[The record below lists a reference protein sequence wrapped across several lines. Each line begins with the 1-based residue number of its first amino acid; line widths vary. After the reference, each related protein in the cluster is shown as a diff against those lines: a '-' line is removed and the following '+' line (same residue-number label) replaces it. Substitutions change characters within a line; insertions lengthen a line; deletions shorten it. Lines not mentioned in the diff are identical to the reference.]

1 METELDKPRYAYQ
14 SAQDSILRPYYQRW
28 IWSPLLRF
36 TPASISPNAL
46 TGLSTLSAAASF
58 ILAAVGR
65 SSPLAMLAASF
76 CVFAYLSLDNMDG
89 AHARN
94 TGQSSPLGEFLDHW
108 LDTLNNGFI
117 IVGACIAVDLPPF
130 FTLLVLSVGTLA
142 FFAVQLELRYTGVF
156 RMGRIADIEGNTAV
170 SGLYLLVALLGP
182 EFFAWAP
189 AEGWPSL
196 AVLLGSG
203 VMAQAA
209 WTFVSAFWRLDTG
222 QLDALPMALCLA
234 ALIAWGAAVTPGTS
248 PGLWPALLT
257 ACFFANPVFTSRPI
271 LARLRGLS
279 TAKAD
284 AFALAMVLA
293 ASGAAIAGLANPGLL
308 AWMVAA
314 VLAAMTLRYALF
326 TVAALRGEDPTPGNE
341 EAGAES

>member
-1 METELDKPRYAYQ
+1 LDKPRYVYQ
-14 SAQDSILRPYYQRW
+14 SAQHSILRPYYQRW
-28 IWSPLLRF
+28 IWIPLLRF
-36 TPASISPNAL
+36 IPASISPNAL
-46 TGLSTLSAAASF
+46 TGLSTVSAAASF
-58 ILAAVGR
+58 FLAAVGN
-65 SSPLAMLAASF
+65 SSALAMVGASL
-76 CVFAYLSLDNMDG
+76 CVFIYLCLDNMDG

-94 TGQSSPLGEFLDHW
+94 TDQSSPLGEFLDHW

-117 IVGACIAVDLPPF
+117 IVGACIAVDLSPF
-130 FTLLVLSVGTLA
+130 FTLLVLSAGTLA

-156 RMGRIADIEGNTAV
+156 RMGRVADIEGNTAV

-203 VMAQAA
+203 VIGQAA
-209 WTFVSAFWRLDTG
+209 WTLVSALWRLDTG
-222 QLDALPMALCLA
+222 YLDGLPIVLCLA
-234 ALIAWGAAVTPGTS
+234 ALIAWGAGVTPGPS
-248 PGLWPALLT
+248 PGLEAALLT
-257 ACFFANPVFTSRPI
+257 ACFFVNPVFTGRPI

-293 ASGAAIAGLANPGLL
+293 ASGASIAGFANPGLL

-314 VLAAMTLRYALF
+314 VLAAMTLRYAHL
-326 TVAALRGEDPTPGNE
+326 TIAALHGQDPVPGSG

>member
-1 METELDKPRYAYQ
+1 MDKPRYSYQ

-28 IWSPLLRF
+28 VWDPLLRF
-36 TPASISPNAL
+36 VPASISPNAL

-58 ILAAVGR
+58 LLAALGR
-65 SSPLAMLAASF
+65 SNGLAMVGASL

-117 IVGACIAVDLPPF
+117 ILGACIAVDLSLF

-142 FFAVQLELRYTGVF
+142 FFAVQLELRHTGVF
-156 RMGRIADIEGNTAV
+156 RMGRVADIEGNTAV

-189 AEGWPSL
+189 AQGWPSL

-209 WTFVSAFWRLDTG
+209 WTFASALWRLETG
-222 QLDALPMALCLA
+222 LADALPMAISLA
-234 ALIAWGAAVTPGTS
+234 ALLAWGAMPATS
-248 PGLWPALLT
+248 PGLEAALLT

-271 LARLRGLS
+271 LARLRGFS

-284 AFALAMVLA
+284 AIAVAMILA
-293 ASGAAIAGLANPGLL
+293 AFGAAIVGLADPATL
-308 AWMVAA
+308 AWFVSA
-314 VLAAMTLRYALF
+314 VLVAMTLRYALI
-326 TVAALRGEDPTPGNE
+326 TVTGLRG
-341 EAGAES
+341 ARAEN